1 LPAYPVHLYFIE
13 KIKTDEGNRAHVD
26 HTSRY
31 VGLDMSYDR
40 SRAVRV
46 LLGAALFIC
55 FASAS
60 MGQEDPGAKA
70 FQRVCAG
77 CHGADAMGGDPGP
90 PLIPFQHQGPGL
102 VSIARAGKGEMA
114 PLPRKQITDDEIL
127 AVATYLATLSA
138 GGR

>member
-1 LPAYPVHLYFIE
+1 
-13 KIKTDEGNRAHVD
+13 
-26 HTSRY
+26 
-31 VGLDMSYDR
+31 MSYGR
-40 SRAVRV
+40 SLVVRV
-46 LLGAALFIC
+46 LWGAALFMG

-60 MGQEDPGAKA
+60 IGQEDPGAKA

-127 AVATYLATLSA
+127 AVATYLTMLGKSA
-138 GGR
+138 K